1 MQIVYFPRN
10 GAGCPAARRH
20 ERTAMSRNK
29 YVKDY
34 RLEPSVTEKGK
45 IKTKVRYVGGEFD
58 FDRDRETVA
67 RSGRVLLYSSVL
79 GWIAFISALIPKT
92 SVMRTLFF
100 SLPFAFCALPLFLI
114 SELALFDSRR
124 EPPLEHRTAD
134 RLSAGLVF
142 RTVLFLVFSAAS
154 VVGYAVSMIMNF
166 RSAVPLDAVPGVSSA
181 LLLFCALAAFAVR
194 KKFSTHP
201 AGKEQDGGDN

>member
-1 MQIVYFPRN
+1 
-10 GAGCPAARRH
+10 
-20 ERTAMSRNK
+20 MSRNK

-79 GWIAFISALIPKT
+79 GWIAFIAALIPKT
-92 SVMRTLFF
+92 SVMRTLI
-100 SLPFAFCALPLFLI
+100 AFCALPLFLI
-114 SELALFDSRR
+114 CELALFDSRR

-166 RSAVPLDAVPGVSSA
+166 RSAVPLDAVPGLSSA

-194 KKFSTHP
+194 KNFSTRP
-201 AGKEQDGGDN
+201 VGEENKDGTD

>member
-1 MQIVYFPRN
+1 
-10 GAGCPAARRH
+10 
-20 ERTAMSRNK
+20 MSRNK

-79 GWIAFISALIPKT
+79 GWIAFIAALIPKT

-100 SLPFAFCALPLFLI
+100 SLPAETVPCEKKDPCQKGTKKEAHPPALWPAAACCRLRRFPLH
-114 SELALFDSRR
+114 AV
-124 EPPLEHRTAD
+124 
-134 RLSAGLVF
+134 LV
-142 RTVLFLVFSAAS
+142 SHIHAAS
-154 VVGYAVSMIMNF
+154 CRPRITGIPIVKYRCFV
-166 RSAVPLDAVPGVSSA
+166 LW
-181 LLLFCALAAFAVR
+181 
-194 KKFSTHP
+194 
-201 AGKEQDGGDN
+201 